1 MRTYSAKKEDVVREW
16 FIVDAQG
23 KTLGRLATRVANLLR
38 GKHKAIYTPH
48 VDTGDYVIVVNAS
61 KVKVTGKKNT
71 DKMYYRHSGYVGGLK
86 AVDLKT
92 LLSTKPTQVI
102 REAVRGMVPKNHLG
116 RQMLKKLKVYSG
128 KEHPHRKHNLKNIEF

>member
-23 KTLGRLATRVANLLR
+23 KTLGRLATRAANLLR

-61 KVKVTGKKNT
+61 KVKVTGKKKT
-71 DKMYYRHSGYVGGLK
+71 EKMYYRHSGYVGGLK
-86 AVDLKT
+86 AVDLET

-128 KEHPHRKHNLKNIEF
+128 KEHPHGKHNLKNIEF